1 MTAIHA
7 LSAVELASAYA
18 KRALSPVEV
27 AGYLLDRIER
37 LDGDLTSMILIDRD
51 MTLTM
56 ARQSEAR
63 YRAGRPIGPLDG
75 VPTSVKDLLLLQG
88 YVTRRGTHLTE
99 GAAAD
104 VEDAPSVAN
113 LKAAGCVILGKSAT
127 TEYGWKGIGDCPLH
141 GPTRNPWSLGHTA
154 GGSSSGAAAAVAS
167 GFGPLA
173 IGTDGGGSVR
183 IPSSFTGGV
192 GLKPTF
198 GRVPVFPPSPFGQ
211 VSHVG
216 PMTRTVLDNALM
228 LDAMCQPDP
237 RDWFP
242 LGAERPAGSFAAGIG
257 MGVKG
262 LKIAFSP
269 TLGYAKVDPEIAAAV
284 AEGLKLFQALGAY
297 VEQMDPGFP
306 DPNDAF
312 ITYWSA
318 ASAQAMSVFTP
329 EQQKRLDPGLQASVA
344 RGLSYSGKDLTASE
358 TERMAVG
365 ATMAR
370 FHRQWD
376 LLITPTMPVTALPVG
391 QDLLVDGPKAYWT
404 DWSPFTIPFNIS
416 RQPAI
421 SVPCGVTKAGLPI
434 GLQIVGANHR
444 DALVLRAAAA
454 FEAARPFAASPFM
467 GR

>member
-1 MTAIHA
+1 MTALHA

-18 KRALSPVEV
+18 RRALSPVEV
-27 AGYLLDRIER
+27 AEALLDRIAR

-51 MTLTM
+51 MTLAM
-56 ARQSEAR
+56 AGRSAR
-63 YRAGRPIGPLDG
+63 RWRDGRPIGPLDG
-75 VPTSVKDLLLLQG
+75 VPVSVKDLLLLEG
-88 YVTRRGTHLTE
+88 YVTRRGTVLTE
-99 GAAAD
+99 GAAPD
-104 VEDAPSVAN
+104 REDAPSVAN

-154 GGSSSGAAAAVAS
+154 GGSSSGAAAAVAA

-192 GLKPTF
+192 GLKATF

-216 PMTRTVLDNALM
+216 PMTRTVLDCALM
-228 LDAMCQPDP
+228 LDAMSAPDP

-242 LGAERPAGSFAAGIG
+242 LSAERPASSFAAGIG
-257 MGVKG
+257 QGVKG

-269 TLGYAKVDPEIAAAV
+269 TLGYAKVDPEVAAAV
-284 AEGLKLFQALGAY
+284 ADAVKVFATLGAY
-297 VEQMDPGFP
+297 VEAADPGFP

-312 ITYWSA
+312 ITYWTA
-318 ASAQAMSVFTP
+318 AAAQAMSGFTP
-329 EQQKRLDPGLQASVA
+329 EQRKKLDPGLQASVA
-344 RGLSYSGKDLTASE
+344 RGLRYSGCDLTASE
-358 TERMAVG
+358 TERMQLG

-376 LLITPTMPVTALPVG
+376 LLVTPTVAVPALPVG
-391 QDLLVDGPKAYWT
+391 KDVLADGPDAYWT

-416 RQPAI
+416 RQPALT
-421 SVPCGVTKAGLPI
+421 VPCGVTKSGLPI
-434 GLQIVGANHR
+434 GLQIVGANHM
-444 DALVLRAAAA
+444 DALVLRAGAA
-454 FEAARPFAASPFM
+454 FEAARPFAPSPYM
-467 GR
+467 AK